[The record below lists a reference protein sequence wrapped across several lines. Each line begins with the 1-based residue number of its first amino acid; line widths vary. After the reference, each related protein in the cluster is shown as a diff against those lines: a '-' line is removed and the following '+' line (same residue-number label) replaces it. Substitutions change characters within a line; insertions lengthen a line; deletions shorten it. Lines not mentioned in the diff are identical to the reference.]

1 MVAFS
6 VIIVLDVPFNDYL
19 MYVISSNFIDWL
31 LSRYLE
37 LGWINVVVFF
47 PPESKVVVRL
57 LMNASQEELV
67 AIIDRVCKVH
77 DIKSLKDSDSSK

>member
-1 MVAFS
+1 M
-6 VIIVLDVPFNDYL
+6 VLDVPFDDCH

-37 LGWINVVVFF
+37 LGWINVVFF

-57 LMNASQEELV
+57 LMNASEEKLV

-77 DIKSLKDSDSSK
+77 DILSYIWRQ